1 VIFRHGQAESRFR
14 IPAPLYCKDARKGC
28 QKMKSQKQN
37 LLISTVAF
45 IVIAAI
51 ALFVLIQVKDRTYFY
66 SPPYTPRQNKSTD
79 VLVVYYS
86 RSGNTEA
93 MAREIARK
101 FDADILQI
109 EAERYSLDY
118 RGWRNAA
125 NDADDKVTRVQI

>member
-1 VIFRHGQAESRFR
+1 
-14 IPAPLYCKDARKGC
+14 
-28 QKMKSQKQN
+28 MKSQKRN

-51 ALFVLIQVKDRTYFY
+51 ASFVLIQVKDRTYFY
-66 SPPYTPRQNKSTD
+66 SLPYTPRQNKSTD

-118 RGWRNAA
+118 RG
-125 NDADDKVTRVQI
+125 